1 MKSLQLSIKH
11 PSRCR
16 IWLRSSTRVLLVLHR
31 YDPPHSRYCSQVSVL
46 VCVNNCWKHLCYSN
60 WSSVSCFVGLQGP
73 AVFVSHVPS
82 HSITQPNPNAP
93 EDELR
98 VGMTILG
105 KKRTKTWHRGTLV
118 SITPVGVWRE
128 DFFFLKAFSVTHF
141 ALLVCTTIFKALPY
155 PLSCS
160 GDNVFKYKVKF
171 DNKGKSLLSG
181 NHVAFDYNPTLEV
194 LYVGAR
200 VVAKYRDGN
209 LVWLYAGIVA
219 EMPNTKNQM
228 R

>member
-1 MKSLQLSIKH
+1 MCISLFDAMF
-11 PSRCR
+11 R
-16 IWLRSSTRVLLVLHR
+16 
-31 YDPPHSRYCSQVSVL
+31 
-46 VCVNNCWKHLCYSN
+46 
-60 WSSVSCFVGLQGP
+60 
-73 AVFVSHVPS
+73 
-82 HSITQPNPNAP
+82 
-93 EDELR
+93 
-98 VGMTILG
+98 
-105 KKRTKTWHRGTLV
+105 
-118 SITPVGVWRE
+118 
-128 DFFFLKAFSVTHF
+128 
-141 ALLVCTTIFKALPY
+141 
-155 PLSCS
+155 PLSHP